1 MEFIAPIPFAEAI
14 QKLGDQS
21 VVGSTFTSSEWSDLP
36 VELRENAF
44 FSSRIES
51 AQALQ
56 RMQDA
61 LNDFIAGNK
70 KLAEN
75 GEPMLAT
82 GSRAAFIDQMKKML
96 EREGVV
102 RTTGDL
108 HDITSEKRLGL
119 IFDVKTRQAQDF
131 GYWKQG
137 MDPDVLNEFPAM
149 RFIRVRS
156 VKQEREAHIPYEDQV
171 YLKTDPIWWLV
182 INKDFGVPWGP
193 WGWGCGHDVEDVDRD
208 EAEELGLL
216 KRGQKINA
224 TPLQKFLNLNHNLQA
239 SVKSLAPDLVEKLKK
254 EFGNQ
259 VVFENDTVKWKGKA
273 NERTGDSA
281 SRRLDEPAA
290 VDAARIAEAVRK
302 IFAEVRSRDNGEPL
316 DPADALAGGASFA
329 AVAEGRKPLYHEQW
343 GVEFGSD
350 LVRRLWG
357 LKLPGVHISLTDDG
371 HLFAYRPDVVE
382 KIIAQNPA
390 AYPGPNLAAKIK
402 AATDAGTNGE
412 LLGYGARSLLEPGR
426 VLVQIFDGDTPVMG
440 FFALPENAEEFALAR
455 TLDFDR
461 AYGRSFRYKISKP

>member
-193 WGWGCGHDVEDVDRD
+193 WGM
-208 EAEELGLL
+208 
-216 KRGQKINA
+216 Q
-224 TPLQKFLNLNHNLQA
+224 
-239 SVKSLAPDLVEKLKK
+239 
-254 EFGNQ
+254 
-259 VVFENDTVKWKGKA
+259 
-273 NERTGDSA
+273 
-281 SRRLDEPAA
+281 
-290 VDAARIAEAVRK
+290 
-302 IFAEVRSRDNGEPL
+302 
-316 DPADALAGGASFA
+316 
-329 AVAEGRKPLYHEQW
+329 KPL
-343 GVEFGSD
+343 
-350 LVRRLWG
+350 
-357 LKLPGVHISLTDDG
+357 
-371 HLFAYRPDVVE
+371 
-382 KIIAQNPA
+382 
-390 AYPGPNLAAKIK
+390 
-402 AATDAGTNGE
+402 
-412 LLGYGARSLLEPGR
+412 
-426 VLVQIFDGDTPVMG
+426 
-440 FFALPENAEEFALAR
+440 
-455 TLDFDR
+455 
-461 AYGRSFRYKISKP
+461 